1 MRLFWKIYLASL
13 CSLLLSSVLL
23 TVIVSY
29 RQAADSLVR
38 LRAEKRL
45 LAITAAAQVET
56 GYYDQVWPFEML
68 SGIARDSQIVAWQ
81 IADGDGV
88 VVLSSDAAGEV
99 PEVGPTHEPVL
110 VQMAGTYKEF
120 WIVPMRMRNRTN
132 QWQFRLGYHTK
143 AIQAQRAAIIAT
155 NGFIGLALAVVFLG
169 TSLYVTHRMLRP
181 LNSLTRAVSEMERG
195 NLDVSLPETGTDE
208 LGQLVAGFSAMV
220 GSIKERDAKIQEH
233 LESLETARAELEMR
247 VEQRTAELH
256 ESEARTRAIIHHAA
270 DAIITLDDAGRI
282 DVFNPAAARMF
293 GYTSDEVIGR
303 PFASIMPETFT
314 VRFDQLGIESSE
326 SGTPMAIGPIAEIRG
341 RRRDG
346 GAFPMHI
353 ALSEVRLED
362 RRLFTAI
369 VRDITEQRRAEAE
382 KQELHE
388 QLVGASRRAG
398 MAEVATSVLHNV
410 GNVLNSV
417 NVSITLVSDRLVK
430 SRMSALVKAAALFR
444 EHEANL
450 AEFLVSDERGRRLPS
465 YLEKLGASLEEERQ
479 SILGELGSVTRDI
492 DHIKHVVQ
500 SQQSYAKVDIDFREL
515 VQLEEVMEDA
525 VRISNSAVGDESLDV
540 VREYEPTPPVSI
552 DRHKLVHILVNL
564 INNAKQAAAGMAR
577 ARRIRLR
584 IAPLGAGEVELAV
597 LDNGVG
603 ISNENLPR
611 IFNHGF
617 TTKQDGH
624 GFGLHGA
631 ALSARQM
638 GGELTAHS
646 EGVGQGARFSLV
658 LPIDAEEIRAA
669 PALRRSRP

>member
-1 MRLFWKIYLASL
+1 MRLFWKVYLASL

-29 RQAADSLVR
+29 RQAEDSLAR

-68 SGIARDSQIVAWQ
+68 SGIAKDSQIVAWQ
-81 IADGDGV
+81 IADGNGV

-99 PEVGPTHEPVL
+99 PKVGPTQQPVL
-110 VQMAGTYKEF
+110 VQVAGTHTEF
-120 WIVPMRMRNRTN
+120 WIVPMRMRNGTN
-132 QWQFRLGYHTK
+132 QWQFRLGYHTQ
-143 AIQAQRAAIIAT
+143 AIQAQRTSIIAT
-155 NGFIGLALAVVFLG
+155 NVFIGLALAVVFIG

-181 LNSLTRAVSEMERG
+181 LNSLTRAVSQMERG
-195 NLDVSLPETGTDE
+195 NLDVSLPDTGTDE

-233 LESLETARAELEMR
+233 LGSLELARAELEMR
-247 VEQRTAELH
+247 VEQRTAELYH
-256 ESEARTRAIIHHAA
+256 SEARTRAIIQYAA
-270 DAIITLDDAGRI
+270 DAIITLDDAGQI
-282 DVFNPAAARMF
+282 EVFNPAAARMF
-293 GYTSDEVIGR
+293 GYTADEVIGQS
-303 PFASIMPETFT
+303 FTSIMPETYT

-326 SGTPMAIGPIAEIRG
+326 SGAPTAIGPTAEIRG

-382 KQELHE
+382 KQELHD
-388 QLVGASRRAG
+388 QLVAASRQAG

-444 EHEANL
+444 EHQANL

-465 YLEKLGASLEEERQ
+465 YLERLGASLEEERR
-479 SILGELGSVTRDI
+479 SILDELGSVTRDI

-500 SQQSYAKVDIDFREL
+500 SQQTYAKVDIDFREL
-515 VQLEEVMEDA
+515 VQLDEVMEDA
-525 VRISNSAVGDESLDV
+525 VRISNSAVGDDSLDL
-540 VREYEPTPPVSI
+540 VREYEPTPQVNS

-564 INNAKQAAAGMAR
+564 INNAKQAAAGMGR

-584 IAPLGAGEVELAV
+584 IGPLDSGSVELAV
-597 LDNGVG
+597 VDNGVG
-603 ISNENLPR
+603 ISSEHLPR

-638 GGELTAHS
+638 GGALTAHS

-658 LPIDAEEIRAA
+658 LPIESEEIRAA

>member
-29 RQAADSLVR
+29 RQAEDSLAR

-68 SGIARDSQIVAWQ
+68 SGIAKDSQIVAWQ

-99 PEVGPTHEPVL
+99 PAVAPVEQPVL
-110 VQMAGTYKEF
+110 VQVAGTHKEF
-120 WIVPMRMRNRTN
+120 WIVPLRMRNRAN

-143 AIQAQRAAIIAT
+143 AIQAQRISIIAT

-169 TSLYVTHRMLRP
+169 SSLYVTHRMLRP

-220 GSIKERDAKIQEH
+220 CSIKERDAKIQEH
-233 LESLETARAELEMR
+233 LGSLELARAELEMR
-247 VEQRTAELH
+247 VEQRTAELYD
-256 ESEARTRAIIHHAA
+256 SEARTRAIIQYAA

-293 GYTSDEVIGR
+293 GYAADEVIGR
-303 PFASIMPETFT
+303 PFASIMPETYT

-326 SGTPMAIGPIAEIRG
+326 SGTPTAIGPTAEIRG

-388 QLVGASRRAG
+388 QLVGASRQAG

-417 NVSITLVSDRLVK
+417 NVSITLVSDRLIK

-444 EHEANL
+444 DHEADL
-450 AEFLVSDERGRRLPS
+450 AAFLTSDERGRRLPS
-465 YLEKLGASLEEERQ
+465 YLEKLGASLEEERR

-515 VQLEEVMEDA
+515 VKLEEVMEDA
-525 VRISNSAVGDESLDV
+525 VRISNSAVGDDSLDV
-540 VREYEPTPPVSI
+540 VRQYEPTPPVNI

-564 INNAKQAAAGMAR
+564 INNAKQAAAGMGR
-577 ARRIRLR
+577 ARRIRLS

-597 LDNGVG
+597 VDNGVG

-638 GGELTAHS
+638 GGQLTAHS
-646 EGVGQGARFSLV
+646 DGVGQGARFSLV
-658 LPIDAEEIRAA
+658 LPVDAEELRAT

>member
-1 MRLFWKIYLASL
+1 
-13 CSLLLSSVLL
+13 
-23 TVIVSY
+23 
-29 RQAADSLVR
+29 
-38 LRAEKRL
+38 
-45 LAITAAAQVET
+45 
-56 GYYDQVWPFEML
+56 
-68 SGIARDSQIVAWQ
+68 
-81 IADGDGV
+81 
-88 VVLSSDAAGEV
+88 
-99 PEVGPTHEPVL
+99 
-110 VQMAGTYKEF
+110 
-120 WIVPMRMRNRTN
+120 
-132 QWQFRLGYHTK
+132 
-143 AIQAQRAAIIAT
+143 
-155 NGFIGLALAVVFLG
+155 
-169 TSLYVTHRMLRP
+169 
-181 LNSLTRAVSEMERG
+181 
-195 NLDVSLPETGTDE
+195 
-208 LGQLVAGFSAMV
+208 
-220 GSIKERDAKIQEH
+220 
-233 LESLETARAELEMR
+233 
-247 VEQRTAELH
+247 
-256 ESEARTRAIIHHAA
+256 
-270 DAIITLDDAGRI
+270 
-282 DVFNPAAARMF
+282 
-293 GYTSDEVIGR
+293 
-303 PFASIMPETFT
+303 
-314 VRFDQLGIESSE
+314 
-326 SGTPMAIGPIAEIRG
+326 
-341 RRRDG
+341 
-346 GAFPMHI
+346 MHI

-444 EHEANL
+444 EHEAHL

-584 IAPLGAGEVELAV
+584 IARLGAGEVELAV

-658 LPIDAEEIRAA
+658 LPIDQEEIRAA